1 MKTTM
6 SNSKKMD
13 QQTTGDQTNIET
25 PVTENNCD
33 VCKTKQVMSDLYKNV
48 TMAQNCV
55 KTLLPYVNNQ
65 ETTKTLHK
73 QVEQYDHYVEKLDTL
88 CESLNFDP
96 TPAPKALI
104 AMANM
109 GIKAKML
116 TDRSI
121 SHVAKI
127 MLQGTLNGIID
138 LYRLIKENDNIHPEV
153 SLLEKQIL
161 RYEEGCFEEMKGML

>member
-6 SNSKKMD
+6 SNSKK
-13 QQTTGDQTNIET
+13 QTKTTETVET
-25 PVTENNCD
+25 PITENNCN
-33 VCKTKQVMSDLYKNV
+33 VETTKQVMSDLYKNV

-55 KTLLPYVNNQ
+55 KTLLPYVDNQ

-73 QVEQYDHYVEKLDTL
+73 QVEQYDHYVEKLDAL
-88 CESLNFDP
+88 CETLNFDP

-104 AMANM
+104 TMANM

-116 TDRSI
+116 TDKSI

-138 LYRLIKENDNIHPEV
+138 LYRLINENEDVHPEV
-153 SLLEKQIL
+153 HLMEKQIL
-161 RYEEGCFEEMKGML
+161 RYEEGCFEAMKQML

>member
-6 SNSKKMD
+6 SNSKK
-13 QQTTGDQTNIET
+13 QSKTVETAETTSET
-25 PVTENNCD
+25 PITENNCN
-33 VCKTKQVMSDLYKNV
+33 VEKTKQVMSDLYKNV

-55 KTLLPYVNNQ
+55 KTLLPYVDKQ

-73 QVEQYDHYVEKLDTL
+73 QVEQYDHYVEKLDAL
-88 CESLNFDP
+88 CETLSFDP

-104 AMANM
+104 TMANM

-116 TDRSI
+116 TDKSI

-138 LYRLIKENDNIHPEV
+138 LYRLIRENDDVHPEV
-153 SLLEKQIL
+153 HLIEKQIL
-161 RYEEGCFEEMKGML
+161 RYEEGCFEEFKTFL